1 MKPSDIAK
9 LEGPENYWNWKPDAT
24 SLLLVDDLWN
34 AVDPL
39 VPVPNGAVQLR
50 AWSNA
55 NSKAHGVL
63 FLTLSQ
69 AVKDKIANTGIGING
84 RLLWAT
90 LESFY
95 TTADPAT
102 RSILM
107 SQFHGISHDLSKSA
121 DTYLQAVVTAE
132 RRLTAIAA
140 SLPLNMV
147 QDKILSGLSSAYS
160 PIITHLQMESPQR
173 DVPAMINAINAW
185 ERADLQRK
193 DSVIKAARS
202 VMDLDDVN
210 QGGAFAADHRPHRSR
225 PTDSSHSHSHSHS
238 SAGKEFDWTN
248 TKNRMDVC
256 YRCGL
261 PGHFAQYCISV
272 MPEDVRRR
280 IVRNRDR
287 QAQLAKDE
295 SSDSDNDTPHV
306 AASAFPTHSH
316 VAAAAIDLPFEINID
331 TMDPII
337 RESVF
342 AAHTVPY
349 PAPGPLADPLPHPP
363 SPALTASTSTS
374 AGTPKKKKKKK
385 KKKNSITVEEIQSA
399 FGGMSLQE
407 EEAEFS
413 M

>member
-95 TTADPAT
+95 TTADPLLV
-102 RSILM
+102 RSSCPSSMASLTTSPNLRIPICRL
-107 SQFHGISHDLSKSA
+107 LSPQS
-121 DTYLQAVVTAE
+121 V
-132 RRLTAIAA
+132 LTAIAA

-210 QGGAFAADHRPHRSR
+210 QG
-225 PTDSSHSHSHSHS
+225 
-238 SAGKEFDWTN
+238 
-248 TKNRMDVC
+248 
-256 YRCGL
+256 
-261 PGHFAQYCISV
+261 
-272 MPEDVRRR
+272 
-280 IVRNRDR
+280 
-287 QAQLAKDE
+287 
-295 SSDSDNDTPHV
+295 
-306 AASAFPTHSH
+306 
-316 VAAAAIDLPFEINID
+316 
-331 TMDPII
+331 
-337 RESVF
+337 
-342 AAHTVPY
+342 
-349 PAPGPLADPLPHPP
+349 
-363 SPALTASTSTS
+363 
-374 AGTPKKKKKKK
+374 
-385 KKKNSITVEEIQSA
+385 
-399 FGGMSLQE
+399 
-407 EEAEFS
+407 
-413 M
+413 